1 MNDELE
7 YEELD
12 DKPSKLSSSV
22 WKKIIKLVL
31 KRKKHI
37 IIMIISVIM
46 LAALDVLTPL
56 LNAEVI
62 KVFFS
67 ENPDFSKKW
76 IYIGLYVLG
85 ALLYMVT
92 IYLFLRQAG
101 HVEVEVGYEIRK
113 EAFEKLQE
121 LPFSYYDKTPS
132 GWIMA
137 RLTSD
142 SRKLSEIISWGM
154 VDLFWAVFTMLG
166 VLVMIYITN
175 WKLALIITFI
185 TPIMFVVCVFF
196 TKTILKAYRSVRK
209 TNSKITASF
218 NESILGA
225 KTTKTLCLEDSRY
238 NEFKTL
244 THTMKKDSLKAIFR
258 SSLFWP
264 IVLAM
269 GYVGVGLTLGIGSG
283 GILGYIAGI
292 SITVEVLYLFINYTT
307 LFFDPVMAIAR
318 VLSDLQQAQAS
329 AERIIDLIETKV
341 DNIYDT
347 EEVKSI
353 YGTILS
359 PKRENWE
366 DLEGNVEFK
375 DVTFSYT
382 QKEVVLKNFN
392 LKVNKGEVVALVG
405 TTGAGK
411 STIINL
417 LCRFY
422 EPTSGEIYIDNK
434 NYKERSINHLHE
446 NIGYVLQTP
455 HLFNGTIKENIA
467 YGKLDASMDEIIDAA
482 KKAQAHEFITSLKD
496 GYDTLVGEGG
506 SKLSLGQRQ
515 LISFARAIIKNP
527 KILILDEAT
536 SSIDTETE
544 KLIQGVMNNFMKGRT
559 TFIVAHRLSTIIDAD
574 KILVIKDGEI
584 KESGTHKELLIQ
596 EGIYYNLYKKQFI
609 KEQMDNSIK

>member
-12 DKPSKLSSSV
+12 DQPQKLTSSV

-31 KRKKHI
+31 KRKSHI
-37 IIMIISVIM
+37 IIMIISIVL
-46 LAALDVLTPL
+46 LALLDVITPL

-67 ENPDFSKKW
+67 EEPDFSKKW
-76 IYIGLYVLG
+76 IFISLYILE
-85 ALLYMVT
+85 AFLYMITV
-92 IYLFLRQAG
+92 YGFLRKAG
-101 HVEVEVGYEIRK
+101 RVEVEVGYEIRK

-142 SRKLSEIISWGM
+142 SRKLSEIISWGI
-154 VDLFWAVFTMLG
+154 VDLFWSVFTMLG

-185 TPIMFVVCVFF
+185 TPIMFIICVYF

-209 TNSKITASF
+209 INSKITGSF

-238 NEFKTL
+238 NEFTNL
-244 THTMKKDSLKAIFR
+244 THSMKKDSLKAIFR

-264 IVLAM
+264 IILIL
-269 GYVGVGLTLGIGSG
+269 GYIGVAVTLGVGSG
-283 GILGYIAGI
+283 GILGYVGGI
-292 SITVEVLYLFINYTT
+292 TITVEVLYLFINYTT
-307 LFFDPVMAIAR
+307 LFFDPVMQVAR
-318 VLSDLQQAQAS
+318 VLSDMQQAQAS
-329 AERIIDLIETKV
+329 AERIISLIETEV
-341 DNIYDT
+341 DIYDT

-353 YGTILS
+353 YGTFLS

-366 DLEGNVEFK
+366 EIEGYVEFR

-382 QKEVVLKNFN
+382 EKEVVLKNFN
-392 LKVNKGEVVALVG
+392 LSVEKGETIALVG

-422 EPTSGEIYIDNK
+422 EPTSGNIYIDGK
-434 NYKERSINHLHE
+434 DYKERSINHLHE
-446 NIGYVLQTP
+446 NLGYVLQTP
-455 HLFNGTIKENIA
+455 HLFNGTIKENIR
-467 YGKLDASMDEIIDAA
+467 YGKIDATDEEIINAA
-482 KKAQAHEFITSLKD
+482 IKAQAHEFISKLKD
-496 GYDTLVGEGG
+496 GYDTIVGEGG
-506 SKLSLGQRQ
+506 SKLSLGERQ
-515 LISFARAIIKNP
+515 LISFARAIIKDP

-544 KLIQGVMNNFMKGRT
+544 KKIQQVMNNFMKGRT

-596 EGIYYNLYKKQFI
+596 KGIYYNLYKKQFI